1 MLEVL
6 TQTIRTIN
14 DSAAFT
20 SIEFKR
26 FFTCHRAREMERK
39 KKNGIFSSFSTAEE
53 KENFS
58 SRASS
63 SNRTK
68 IIVFWRYQV
77 ELFQTFPW
85 WEAGFCRASTRS
97 DSFLKRLDSE
107 KFSFL
112 RKSVFIESST
122 GRSIDNAALCFM
134 STLIAT
140 IKLWVNLQLFAEN
153 FVYFCTAG
161 WKFGDL
167 CWFPYVSFSLFLS
180 FTSKFFF

>member
-39 KKNGIFSSFSTAEE
+39 KKNGISSSFSTAEE

-122 GRSIDNAALCFM
+122 RRSIDNAAFMFHVHPHRNDKTLSELATFCRKFRLFQHCWLEVWWSVLISLCIF
-134 STLIAT
+134 
-140 IKLWVNLQLFAEN
+140 F
-153 FVYFCTAG
+153 
-161 WKFGDL
+161 
-167 CWFPYVSFSLFLS
+167 SFSIVHF
-180 FTSKFFF
+180 